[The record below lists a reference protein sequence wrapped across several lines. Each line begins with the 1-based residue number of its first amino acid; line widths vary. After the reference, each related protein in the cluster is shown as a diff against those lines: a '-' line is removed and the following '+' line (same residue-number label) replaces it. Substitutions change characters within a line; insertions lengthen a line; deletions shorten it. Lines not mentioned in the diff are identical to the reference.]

1 MFTAASYNIK
11 CGQDTDFDFT
21 PIGCD
26 LQAVKADI
34 AGIQEVDRLTKRN
47 KNTDTMPVLCE
58 KAALHYHSFAAAMP
72 YKGGHYGIG
81 CLSRFEIL
89 TSYTEALPGGA
100 GLEPRVFMSSKVDI
114 GGKQLC
120 FVNTHLSY
128 ENTDIQKKQMEA
140 LGCYL
145 RALNI
150 PFVLT
155 GDFNTE
161 DFNLF
166 DKLAVP
172 VKLMN
177 NPDSRFPSFYPGNSA
192 IDNIV
197 ISDGL
202 RFIKTGMY
210 TDSQNSDHYMI
221 YAQIEFEE

>member
-1 MFTAASYNIK
+1 MFTVASYNIQ
-11 CGQDTDFDFT
+11 GGYITDYDFS
-21 PIGCD
+21 PIGGD
-26 LQAVKADI
+26 LRAVKADI

-58 KAALHYHSFAAAMP
+58 KSALSYHSFAAAMP
-72 YKGGHYGIG
+72 FKGGHYGIG
-81 CLSRFEIL
+81 CLSRFEL
-89 TSYTEALPGGA
+89 LKSYTEALPGIA
-100 GLEPRVFMSSKVDI
+100 ELEPRVFMSSEVNID
-114 GGKQLC
+114 GKRLC
-120 FVNTHLSY
+120 FINTHLSY
-128 ENTDIQKKQMEA
+128 ESTDIQKKQMEA
-140 LGCYL
+140 LGRYL
-145 RALNI
+145 RTLNI

-161 DFNLF
+161 DFTMF

-177 NPDSRFPSFYPGNSA
+177 NPDSRFPSFYPDNIA

-197 ISDGL
+197 ISAGL

-221 YAQIEFEE
+221 YAQIEFEK